1 MTEGFL
7 NEIESVSNEWLKE
20 FDKKEIVFAEGK
32 FDREILKNQTIIA
45 LRNEEN
51 KVVTFLN
58 VIPDYAKD
66 EMTYDLFRRT
76 VDSPN
81 GSMDAVII
89 ALINH
94 AKENQ
99 KKYINIG
106 LTPLAGLDK
115 PNNIAEQLMKFAYQR
130 IGTFKQYQTMR
141 DFKEKYANYW
151 INKYI
156 IYANEVELLQ
166 LPQALNKVMK
176 PQDEN

>member
-1 MTEGFL
+1 MRNALNTLEKKGFKTEVILPPLTEEFL

-32 FDREILKNQTIIA
+32 FEREILQNQTIIA
-45 LRNEEN
+45 LSNEEN

-89 ALINH
+89 GLIEH
-94 AKENQ
+94 AKNE
-99 KKYINIG
+99 KK
-106 LTPLAGLDK
+106 
-115 PNNIAEQLMKFAYQR
+115 
-130 IGTFKQYQTMR
+130 
-141 DFKEKYANYW
+141 
-151 INKYI
+151 
-156 IYANEVELLQ
+156 
-166 LPQALNKVMK
+166 
-176 PQDEN
+176 